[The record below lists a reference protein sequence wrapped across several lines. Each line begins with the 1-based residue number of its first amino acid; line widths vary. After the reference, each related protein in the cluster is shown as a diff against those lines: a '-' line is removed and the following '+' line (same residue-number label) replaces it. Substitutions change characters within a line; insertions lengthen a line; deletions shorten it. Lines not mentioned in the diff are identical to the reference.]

1 MKSNLFSMFIKLNH
15 QSLDVYK
22 AVSELIKEI
31 YFVSIKLPGEEKFN
45 MVQQIRRAVL
55 SVKLNLA
62 EGASRRSP
70 TERKRFFEV
79 SRGSLIEVDAI
90 LETAIDL
97 KYFSVEQLAS
107 IGVLIN
113 KCFAMLSKMM

>member
-1 MKSNLFSMFIKLNH
+1 MFIKLNH

-22 AVSELIKEI
+22 AVRELIKEI
-31 YFVSIKLPGEEKFN
+31 YFISVKLPGEEKFN
-45 MVQQIRRAVL
+45 MIQQMRRAAL

-70 TERKRFFEV
+70 VERKRFLEV

-90 LETAIDL
+90 LETAVDL
-97 KYFSVEQLAS
+97 KYFSIEQLAT
-107 IGVLIN
+107 IGGLLN

>member
-1 MKSNLFSMFIKLNH
+1 MFIKLNH

-22 AVSELIKEI
+22 AVRELIKEI
-31 YFVSIKLPGEEKFN
+31 YLISIKLPAEEKFN
-45 MVQQIRRAVL
+45 MVQQMRRAGL

-70 TERKRFFEV
+70 VERKRFVEI
-79 SRGSLIEVDAI
+79 SRGSLVEVDAI
-90 LETAIDL
+90 LETAVDLRFFSID
-97 KYFSVEQLAS
+97 QLTTV
-107 IGVLIN
+107 GELLN

>member
-1 MKSNLFSMFIKLNH
+1 MFIKLNH

-22 AVSELIKEI
+22 AVRELIKEI
-31 YFVSIKLPGEEKFN
+31 YLISIKLPAEEKFN
-45 MVQQIRRAVL
+45 MVQQMRRAGL

-70 TERKRFFEV
+70 VERKRFLEI
-79 SRGSLIEVDAI
+79 SRGSLVEVDAI
-90 LETAIDL
+90 LETAVDLRFFSID
-97 KYFSVEQLAS
+97 QLTTV
-107 IGVLIN
+107 GELLN

>member
-1 MKSNLFSMFIKLNH
+1 MFIKLNH

-22 AVSELIKEI
+22 AVVELTREVYI
-31 YFVSIKLPGEEKFN
+31 VSVKLPPEEKFI

-70 TERKRFFEV
+70 LERKRFLEI

-90 LETAIDL
+90 LETAVDL
-97 KYFSVEQLAS
+97 KYFTIEELNIIA
-107 IGVLIN
+107 GLLN
-113 KCFAMLSKMM
+113 KCFAMLSRMIK

>member
-1 MKSNLFSMFIKLNH
+1 MFIKLNH

-22 AVSELIKEI
+22 AVRDLTREV
-31 YFVSIKLPGEEKFN
+31 YFASVKLPPEEKFI

-55 SVKLNLA
+55 SVKLTLA

-70 TERKRFFEV
+70 IERKRFLEI

-90 LETAIDL
+90 LKTAVDL
-97 KYFSVEQLAS
+97 SYFAIEELNIIA
-107 IGVLIN
+107 GLLN
-113 KCFAMLSKMM
+113 KCFAMLSNMIK